1 MNLGETIKL
10 LRKRNGLNQSQ
21 LAELCDITVTY
32 ISLIEN
38 GKKEPTLSLLKTI
51 ANNLQIPLP
60 ILLFSALTEDD
71 IPESRKELFSVI
83 KPSID
88 SMLQNL
94 IDNNAD
100 SKG

>member
-1 MNLGETIKL
+1 MNLGESIKL

-21 LAELCDITVTY
+21 LAESCDITVTY
-32 ISLIEN
+32 LSLIEN

-51 ANNLQIPLP
+51 ANNLQVPLP

-71 IPESRKELFSVI
+71 IPEPRKEFFSVI

>member
-21 LAELCDITVTY
+21 LAELCEITVTY
-32 ISLIEN
+32 LSLIEN

-51 ANNLQIPLP
+51 ANNLQVPLP
-60 ILLFSALTEDD
+60 ILLFTALTEDD
-71 IPESRKELFSVI
+71 IPEPRKELFSVI

-94 IDNNAD
+94 IDSNAD

>member
-21 LAELCDITVTY
+21 LAELCEITVTY
-32 ISLIEN
+32 LSLIEN

-51 ANNLQIPLP
+51 ANSLQVPLP
-60 ILLFSALTEDD
+60 ILLFSALTEED
-71 IPESRKELFSVI
+71 IPESRKEFFNVI

>member
-21 LAELCDITVTY
+21 LAELCKITVTY

-51 ANNLQIPLP
+51 ANSLRVPLP
-60 ILLFSALTEDD
+60 ILLFSALTEED
-71 IPESRKELFSVI
+71 IPESRKEFFNAI

-88 SMLQNL
+88 SMLHNL
-94 IDNNAD
+94 IDDNVD
-100 SKG
+100 SKS

>member
-21 LAELCDITVTY
+21 LAEFCEITVTY
-32 ISLIEN
+32 LSLIEN

-51 ANNLQIPLP
+51 ANSLKVPLP
-60 ILLFSALTEDD
+60 ILLFSALTEED
-71 IPESRKELFSVI
+71 IPESRKEFFNVI

-88 SMLQNL
+88 SMLHNL
-94 IDNNAD
+94 IDDNVD
-100 SKG
+100 SKS

>member
-21 LAELCDITVTY
+21 LAESCDITVTY
-32 ISLIEN
+32 LSLIEN

-51 ANNLQIPLP
+51 ANNLQVPLP

-71 IPESRKELFSVI
+71 IPESRKEFLSVI

-88 SMLQNL
+88 SVLQNL

>member
-21 LAELCDITVTY
+21 LAESCDITVTY
-32 ISLIEN
+32 LSLIEN

-51 ANNLQIPLP
+51 ANNLQVPLP

-71 IPESRKELFSVI
+71 IPESRRVFFSVI

-94 IDNNAD
+94 TDNNAD

>member
-21 LAELCDITVTY
+21 LAESCDITVTY
-32 ISLIEN
+32 LSLIEN

-51 ANNLQIPLP
+51 ANNLQVPLP

-71 IPESRKELFSVI
+71 IPESRKEFFSVI

-88 SMLQNL
+88 YMLQNL

>member
-32 ISLIEN
+32 LSLIEN
-38 GKKEPTLSLLKTI
+38 GKKEPTLSLLKMI
-51 ANNLQIPLP
+51 ANSLQVPLP
-60 ILLFSALTEDD
+60 ILLFSALTEED
-71 IPESRKELFSVI
+71 IPESRKEFFNVI

-88 SMLQNL
+88 SMLHNL
-94 IDNNAD
+94 IDDNAD
-100 SKG
+100 SKS

>member
-21 LAELCDITVTY
+21 LAELCEITVTY
-32 ISLIEN
+32 LSLIEN

-51 ANNLQIPLP
+51 TNSLQVPLP
-60 ILLFSALTEDD
+60 ILLFSALTEED
-71 IPESRKELFSVI
+71 IPESRKEFFNVI

-88 SMLQNL
+88 SMLHNL
-94 IDNNAD
+94 IDDNAD
-100 SKG
+100 SKS

>member
-94 IDNNAD
+94 IDSNAD